1 MADLDLSG
9 ILSMFNATPS
19 LEERRQ
25 AANASL
31 MRMGLGILAGNQP
44 SRTPVN
50 PLGVLAQGGMGGMDA
65 YQGSL
70 DKQLADRRANA
81 GLSLQALQFKKEMDK
96 QDALKGLLSQS
107 QPRPLGQQAL
117 TQGAAAGDVGP
128 TVTNAARMDA
138 LQAAPRQ
145 SYTPIPLDKLATAA
159 AGGVNIDPFIKLN
172 EQVMAKPASVPF
184 HYGDMTPAQARQ
196 FMLEERQAGASK
208 NITNVN
214 AFTPASE
221 EAQKDFMKGSR
232 ARYDTLVNAPTT
244 LQNIEKAKALVP
256 EARGFMGPGGE
267 SLLEAAKFLNNRV
280 GTSINT
286 DGVKS
291 AEELRTRIFFQIM
304 DNLKKMDAQ
313 PSQMQQQIMMDSL
326 GKLGTDPNA
335 LPNILNAYA
344 DTIKGK
350 VTQHNAEV
358 QSAMQRGVKFPY
370 DPVIKLDAAPE
381 GKSFPAPSKAAI
393 NRLKMNPKE
402 KDKFEEIF
410 GPGSAGQY
418 GVR

>member
-9 ILSMFNATPS
+9 ILSMFSATPS

-107 QPRPLGQQAL
+107 QPQALGPQAL
-117 TQGAAAGDVGP
+117 TQGAAAGDIGP
-128 TVTNAARMDA
+128 TVGNAARLGA
-138 LQAAPRQ
+138 LQAQPGRQ

-184 HYGDMTPAQARQ
+184 QYGDMTPAQARE
-196 FMLEERQAGASK
+196 FMLQERQAGASK
-208 NITNVN
+208 NIQNVN
-214 AFTPASE
+214 AFMPASE
-221 EAQKDFMKGSR
+221 AAQKDFMDKT
-232 ARYDTLVNAPTT
+232 AKNYDALRTAPVM
-244 LQNIEKAKALVP
+244 LNNIAKAKEIVASGNPFIGSFGTQKAAVAQFFNNNFGTNIAP
-256 EARGFMGPGGE
+256 ESVADAG
-267 SLLEAAKFLNNRV
+267 
-280 GTSINT
+280 
-286 DGVKS
+286 
-291 AEELRTRIFFQIM
+291 ELRNRLFQQIM
-304 DNLKKMDAQ
+304 ENLKKMDSQ
-313 PSQMQQQIMMDSL
+313 PSEMQQRMMMEALGSL
-326 GKLGTDPNA
+326 NTDPGA
-335 LPNILNAYA
+335 LQKIMNVTGEVVA
-344 DTIKGK
+344 GK
-350 VTQHNAEV
+350 VALHNKEV
-358 QSAMQRGVKFPY
+358 QSAISKGVKFPY
-370 DPVIKLDAAPE
+370 DPIIKLEAPQ
-381 GKSFPAPSKAAI
+381 GQSFPAPSKAAI
-393 NRLKMNPKE
+393 SRLKMNPKE
-402 KDKFEEIF
+402 KDQFEQIF

-418 GVR
+418 VR